1 MAEGKKSFILY
12 ANQWLMVKHLS
23 DEQAGQLFKQIMS
36 YVNDE
41 NPVDPNDVTV
51 LLVWEN
57 IKATLKSDLKAFEEK
72 CKKNKENI
80 TNYWQN
86 KKNTNEYERNT
97 NVYER
102 NTNDI
107 RMYSD
112 NDNDSNKSDKSLYD
126 TISKKESICINN
138 TYTKEKDFES
148 QFDIALKDFI
158 NMRTR
163 IKKPLTSLA
172 KTRLLNKLEEL
183 SKGDENLKIA
193 ILNQSVDNC
202 WQGIFALKEE
212 AKIKSISKDKDI
224 I

>member
-12 ANQWLMVKHLS
+12 SNQWLMIKHLS
-23 DEQAGQLFKQIMS
+23 DEQAGQLFKQIMA

-41 NPVDPNDVTV
+41 NPIDPTDVTV

-57 IKATLKSDLKAFEEK
+57 IKATLKSDLKAFEER

-80 TNYWQN
+80 TNYWLS
-86 KKNTNEYERNT
+86 KKNTNVYERNT
-97 NVYER
+97 NEHER

-126 TISKKESICINN
+126 TINKKESICINN
-138 TYTKEKDFES
+138 TYTKEKKSES

-158 NMRTR
+158 NMRIR
-163 IKKPLTSLA
+163 IKKPLTSQA
-172 KTRLLNKLEEL
+172 RTRLLNKLEEL
-183 SKGDENLKIA
+183 SKGDEELKIK
-193 ILNQSVDNC
+193 ILNQSVDHC
-202 WQGIFALKEE
+202 WQGIYDLKEE
-212 AKIKSISKDKDI
+212 PNVNQVKNDKDI